1 MGGLPNH
8 MGQHIIGLIL
18 FAQKNLF
25 LVLFLLLVSFALFLA
40 WQEEDGE

>member
-1 MGGLPNH
+1 
-8 MGQHIIGLIL
+8 MGQHVIGLIL

-25 LVLFLLLVSFALFLA
+25 LVLFLLLVSFALFLS